1 MGNTK
6 YVNLLIRYPEDQYN
20 LLNSELLKTFPHV
33 MREWGLDAIRH
44 GVILPDD
51 ILILEVINNDK

>member
-44 GVILPDD
+44 GVILSDD
-51 ILILEVINNDK
+51 ILEVINNDK